1 MNKSKLKKITSA
13 RLFLPIVCL
22 IAVLLLNV
30 IKTPDFFNV
39 SIRNG
44 VLYGYIIDVINRA
57 SELVILA
64 IGMTLVTAAS
74 GGQDISVGAI
84 MAVAAAVCCQILSG
98 GQVSVNEYQNS
109 VILAVIA
116 ALLASALCGA
126 FNGFLVAKLNI
137 QPMVATLIL
146 YTAGR
151 GIAQL
156 ITNGQITYI
165 RVDSFKMAG
174 GYIGKCPIPTPI
186 FFAIITVVI
195 VYLILKKTA
204 LGLYIESVGINGKA
218 ARLVGLNSTMIKF
231 LTYVICGVLAGIA
244 GIVASSRIYSAD
256 ANNIG
261 LNLEMD
267 AILAVALGGNF
278 LGGGK
283 FSLIGSV
290 IGAYTIQAL
299 TTTLYAMNV
308 KADQLPVYKAIVVV
322 IIVTLQSDVFKK
334 YIANLKAK
342 KEVWQQ
348 KEVRSNE
355 SKCTKKKITGNG
367 FLLLITIA
375 LFVVMYV
382 AGMIIFADKGFAK
395 PQMFLNLFVSNAG
408 LLVIACGLTIVM
420 ITGGI
425 DISVGSVTALVCMV
439 IADLMENK
447 GVSAYAA
454 VLLHC

>member
-13 RLFLPIVCL
+13 RLFLPVVCL

-109 VILAVIA
+109 IIIAVIA

-126 FNGFLVAKLNI
+126 FNGFLVARLNI

-146 YTAGR
+146 YTR

-156 ITNGQITYI
+156 VTNGQITYI

-186 FFAIITVVI
+186 FFAIITVLI

-334 YIANLKAK
+334 YIAGLKAK
-342 KEVWQQ
+342 KSVAVEGGQ
-348 KEVRSNE
+348 K
-355 SKCTKKKITGNG
+355 
-367 FLLLITIA
+367 
-375 LFVVMYV
+375 
-382 AGMIIFADKGFAK
+382 
-395 PQMFLNLFVSNAG
+395 
-408 LLVIACGLTIVM
+408 
-420 ITGGI
+420 
-425 DISVGSVTALVCMV
+425 
-439 IADLMENK
+439 
-447 GVSAYAA
+447 
-454 VLLHC
+454 

>member
-1 MNKSKLKKITSA
+1 MNNSKLKKITHA

-22 IAVLLLNV
+22 IAVLLINV
-30 IKTPDFFNV
+30 IKTPDFFNIT
-39 SIRNG
+39 IRNG
-44 VLYGYIIDVINRA
+44 VLYGYVIDVINRA

-64 IGMTLVTAAS
+64 VGMTLVTAAS
-74 GGQDISVGAI
+74 GGQDISVGAV

-98 GQVSVNEYQNS
+98 GASSVTAY
-109 VILAVIA
+109 
-116 ALLASALCGA
+116 SALCGA
-126 FNGFLVAKLNI
+126 FNGLLVAKLNI

-156 ITNGQITYI
+156 VTNGQITYI
-165 RVDSFKMAG
+165 RVPSFQMAG
-174 GYIGKCPIPTPI
+174 GYIGKSPVPTPVL
-186 FFAIITVVI
+186 FAIITVVI
-195 VYLILKKTA
+195 VALILKKTA

-244 GIVASSRIYSAD
+244 GLVASSRIYSAD

-308 KADQLPVYKAIVVV
+308 KADQLPVYKAIVVI

-334 YIANLKAK
+334 FVESHRSK
-342 KEVWQQ
+342 KVSVAAEGGQ
-348 KEVRSNE
+348 K
-355 SKCTKKKITGNG
+355 
-367 FLLLITIA
+367 
-375 LFVVMYV
+375 
-382 AGMIIFADKGFAK
+382 
-395 PQMFLNLFVSNAG
+395 
-408 LLVIACGLTIVM
+408 
-420 ITGGI
+420 
-425 DISVGSVTALVCMV
+425 
-439 IADLMENK
+439 
-447 GVSAYAA
+447 
-454 VLLHC
+454 

>member
-30 IKTPDFFNV
+30 IRTPDFFNV

-44 VLYGYIIDVINRA
+44 VLYGYIVDVINRA

-74 GGQDISVGAI
+74 GGQDISVGAV

-98 GQVSVNEYQNS
+98 GASSVTAYQNS
-109 VILAVIA
+109 IILAVVA

-126 FNGFLVAKLNI
+126 FNGLLVAKLNI

-156 ITNGQITYI
+156 VTNGQITYI
-165 RVDSFKMAG
+165 RVPSFQMAG
-174 GYIGKCPIPTPI
+174 GYIGKSPVPTPVL
-186 FFAIITVVI
+186 FAIVTVVI
-195 VYLILKKTA
+195 VALILKKTA
-204 LGLYIESVGINGKA
+204 LGLYIESVGINGTA
-218 ARLVGLNSTMIKF
+218 SRLVGLNSTMIKF
-231 LTYVICGVLAGIA
+231 LTYLICGVLAGVA
-244 GIVASSRIYSAD
+244 GFVASSRIYSAD

-267 AILAVALGGNF
+267 AILAVALGGNA

-283 FSLIGSV
+283 FSLMGSV

-299 TTTLYAMNV
+299 TTVLYGLNV
-308 KADQLPVYKAIVVV
+308 SADQLPVYKAIVVV
-322 IIVTLQSDVFKK
+322 VIVVLQSPVFKK
-334 YIANLKAK
+334 FIA
-342 KEVWQQ
+342 VQ
-348 KEVRSNE
+348 KEKRT
-355 SKCTKKKITGNG
+355 SK
-367 FLLLITIA
+367 
-375 LFVVMYV
+375 
-382 AGMIIFADKGFAK
+382 
-395 PQMFLNLFVSNAG
+395 
-408 LLVIACGLTIVM
+408 
-420 ITGGI
+420 
-425 DISVGSVTALVCMV
+425 
-439 IADLMENK
+439 
-447 GVSAYAA
+447 AA
-454 VLLHC
+454 VKGGAN